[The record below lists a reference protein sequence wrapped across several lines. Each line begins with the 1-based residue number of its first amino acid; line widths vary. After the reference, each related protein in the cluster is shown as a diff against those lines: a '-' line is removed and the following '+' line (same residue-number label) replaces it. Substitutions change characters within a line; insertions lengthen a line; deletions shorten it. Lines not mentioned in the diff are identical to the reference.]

1 MIQAP
6 PGPAGLVP
14 FIWGEMNILVCGAL
28 LYMGERLVA
37 RLLDE
42 RTGPVRLL
50 VRDAR
55 RLPEQLRQH
64 TEVIEGD
71 PLDPQVLRQAAHGM
85 DVAYYPIRPL
95 GTNRG
100 FANLSMAFAERFREA
115 CIERG
120 VRKIVYFGMEGV
132 RDSSSSLL
140 RGMAGTGEILSA
152 RPGEI
157 QTVWLKAGAVIGSGS
172 LFFEMQRHLVRNA
185 PVILSP
191 RWMRRGA
198 RPVGIE
204 DAVEFLSGAR
214 LLSAGGNVI
223 IDIGAE
229 AVSLEDMLSVTADV
243 MGVKRVIVH
252 IPFTLPRLSS
262 LYLMLLTPLSY
273 RLASTVVQALDATGS
288 EAAAGAEGPPASHFH
303 HASVTPLRQ
312 IIEKAMGDDV
322 HQRVPSRWTDSLID
336 VSYTFSEDDVERAVF
351 RDVKTVDFGNLPA
364 SRIFSAVKSVGGQRG
379 WFTFDVLWQIRGL
392 MDKFMGGFGTSVG
405 RRVET
410 DLRIG
415 DMLDVWRVV
424 DLIDDKRL
432 LLEAQMQVFGKAWL
446 EFRIDNRTL
455 TQTAYHVPSSVLGRL
470 YWYSMLPFHAFIFR
484 DMIESIVRRAEQME

>member
-1 MIQAP
+1 MNSGPPAAPAVQASMIQAP

-14 FIWGEMNILVCGAL
+14 FVWGEMNILVCGAL
-28 LYMGERLVA
+28 LYMGQRLVA

-85 DVAYYPIRPL
+85 DVAYYPVRPL
-95 GTNRG
+95 GTDRG
-100 FANLSMAFAERFREA
+100 FENLSMAFAERFREA

-120 VRKIVYFGMEGV
+120 VRRIVYFGVEGV

-198 RPVGIE
+198 WPVSIE

-214 LLSAGGNVI
+214 SISAVGNVV

-252 IPFTLPRLSS
+252 VPFTLPRLSS

-273 RLASTVVQALDATGS
+273 RLASTVVQALDAAGS
-288 EAAAGAEGPPASHFH
+288 EAG
-303 HASVTPLRQ
+303 
-312 IIEKAMGDDV
+312 
-322 HQRVPSRWTDSLID
+322 SR
-336 VSYTFSEDDVERAVF
+336 R
-351 RDVKTVDFGNLPA
+351 
-364 SRIFSAVKSVGGQRG
+364 
-379 WFTFDVLWQIRGL
+379 
-392 MDKFMGGFGTSVG
+392 
-405 RRVET
+405 
-410 DLRIG
+410 
-415 DMLDVWRVV
+415 
-424 DLIDDKRL
+424 
-432 LLEAQMQVFGKAWL
+432 
-446 EFRIDNRTL
+446 
-455 TQTAYHVPSSVLGRL
+455 
-470 YWYSMLPFHAFIFR
+470 
-484 DMIESIVRRAEQME
+484 

>member
-1 MIQAP
+1 
-6 PGPAGLVP
+6 
-14 FIWGEMNILVCGAL
+14 MNILVCGAL
-28 LYMGERLVA
+28 LYTGQRLVA

-71 PLDPQVLRQAAHGM
+71 LLDPQVLRQAAHGM
-85 DVAYYPIRPL
+85 DVAYYPVRPL
-95 GTNRG
+95 GTHRG
-100 FANLSMAFAERFREA
+100 FENLSMAFAERFREA

-120 VRKIVYFGMEGV
+120 VRRIVYFGVEGV

-140 RGMAGTGEILSA
+140 RDMASTGEILSA

-172 LFFEMQRHLVRNA
+172 LFFEMLRHLVRNA
-185 PVILSP
+185 PVIFSP

-198 RPVGIE
+198 KPASIE

-214 LLSAGGNVI
+214 SLSAGGNVI

-229 AVSLEDMLSVTADV
+229 GVSLEDMLSVTAAV
-243 MGVKRVIVH
+243 MGVKRAIVH
-252 IPFTLPRLSS
+252 VPFTLPRLSS

-273 RLASTVVQALDATGS
+273 RLASAVVQALDA
-288 EAAAGAEGPPASHFH
+288 AGAEEPPASHFH
-303 HASVTPLRQ
+303 HASLTLLKQ
-312 IIEKAMGDDV
+312 IIEKAMEDV
-322 HQRVPSRWTDSLID
+322 VYQRVPDRWTDSLVD
-336 VSYTFSEDDVERAVF
+336 VSYAFSEDDLDRAVY
-351 RDVKTVDFGNLPA
+351 RDVKTVDFGNVPA
-364 SRIFSAVKSVGGQRG
+364 GRIFSAVKSVGGRRG

-424 DLIDDKRL
+424 DLIEDKRL
-432 LLEAQMQVFGKAWL
+432 LLEAQMEVFGKAWL

-455 TQTAYHVPSSVLGRL
+455 TQTAYHVPSGVLGRL
-470 YWYSMLPFHAFIFR
+470 YWCSMLPFHAFIFR

>member
-1 MIQAP
+1 
-6 PGPAGLVP
+6 
-14 FIWGEMNILVCGAL
+14 MNTLVCGAL
-28 LYMGERLVA
+28 LYIDQRLVA

-71 PLDPQVLRQAAHGM
+71 LLDPQVLRQAAQGM
-85 DVAYYPIRPL
+85 DVAYYPVRPL
-95 GTNRG
+95 STDRG
-100 FANLSMAFAERFREA
+100 FENLSMAFAERFREA
-115 CIERG
+115 CIESG
-120 VRKIVYFGMEGV
+120 VRRIVYFGAQGV
-132 RDSSSSLL
+132 RNSSSSLL

-172 LFFEMQRHLVRNA
+172 LFFEMLRHLVRKA

-198 RPVGIE
+198 RPVSIE

-214 LLSAGGNVI
+214 SLSAVSNVI

-243 MGVKRVIVH
+243 MGVKRVFVH
-252 IPFTLPRLSS
+252 VPFTLPRLSS

-273 RLASTVVQALDATGS
+273 RLASTVVQALDAAGS
-288 EAAAGAEGPPASHFH
+288 EAAAGAEGPPASHFQR
-303 HASVTPLRQ
+303 ASVIPLRQ
-312 IIEKAMGDDV
+312 IIEEAMGDVV
-322 HQRVPSRWTDSLID
+322 HQRVPDRWTDSLVD
-336 VSYTFSEDDVERAVF
+336 VSYTFSEDDLDRAVY
-351 RDVKTVDFGNLPA
+351 RDVKTVDFGNLSA
-364 SRIFSAVKSVGGQRG
+364 GRIFSAVKSVGGKRG

-392 MDKFMGGFGTSVG
+392 LDKFMGGFGTSVG
-405 RRVET
+405 RRVES

-424 DLIDDKRL
+424 DLIEDKRL

-455 TQTAYHVPSSVLGRL
+455 TQTAYHVPSGVLGRL